1 MASIDIRQFDIG
13 AIDARRVGGSPPTC
27 IVIGTRGKGKSW
39 IARDIMHAVRG
50 TPTGIVISGTEEGN
64 DFYGGFVPPV
74 FVHTELRLPTL
85 KRIVDRQKKKP
96 NKTTRDDVLVVL
108 DDCMYDKSFT
118 RDTVIRGIFMNGRHW
133 KVMLVVTMQYCMDL
147 PPSLRSN
154 IDFVFL
160 TRETNPAV
168 VERLYKNFGACFSSL
183 TVFTDAL
190 RLCTEDFGCMVIDNV
205 AGKVWHYKAADPGPF
220 RVFHEKAWKYSGKY
234 ACKDSSS
241 RQCATAKDGTVIR
254 CIRG

>member
-1 MASIDIRQFDIG
+1 MATVEMRPFDL
-13 AIDARRVGGSPPTC
+13 DAVSRRRLDGSPPTC
-27 IVIGTRGKGKSW
+27 IVIGTRGKGKSGVVR
-39 IARDIMHAVRG
+39 ALMHAVRKIR
-50 TPTGIVISGTEEGN
+50 TGIVVSGTEEGN
-64 DFYGGFVPPV
+64 DFYAQFVPPA
-74 FVHTELRLPTL
+74 FVHTELRMGVL
-85 KRIVDRQKKKP
+85 RSIVERQKKKP
-96 NKTTRDDVLVVL
+96 QKTTRDDLLVVL

-205 AGKVWHYKAADPGPF
+205 AGKVWHYKATDPGPF